1 MAKTQIKLSCLN
13 KDSSQY
19 QQKYGTV
26 LDLSETQVFVSQYG
40 TLLTLRSFSFSKQI
54 KSIIKTIK
62 STTKTDLKIIK
73 KGFNR
78 QNIIKS
84 GSHWD
89 SCRNCQHFAVL
100 YKKWGKG
107 GFHIF
112 CWNFNIVKQ
121 ATISLKGHF

>member
-1 MAKTQIKLSCLN
+1 MAKRQIKLSCLN

-84 GSHWD
+84 GSHWAEIANTLLF
-89 SCRNCQHFAVL
+89 CKKNGARAVFLFFAGIL
-100 YKKWGKG
+100 
-107 GFHIF
+107 
-112 CWNFNIVKQ
+112 
-121 ATISLKGHF
+121 ISLSKLQFL

>member
-1 MAKTQIKLSCLN
+1 MQNNHPRFFLKRLMSIISQKFVKKKVAKTQIKLSCLN

-62 STTKTDLKIIK
+62 STTKTDLKINMQKLPTLFCFVK
-73 KGFNR
+73 KMGQGRF
-78 QNIIKS
+78 S
-84 GSHWD
+84 Y
-89 SCRNCQHFAVL
+89 FL
-100 YKKWGKG
+100 
-107 GFHIF
+107 
-112 CWNFNIVKQ
+112 
-121 ATISLKGHF
+121 

>member
-1 MAKTQIKLSCLN
+1 MSIISQKFVKKKVAKTQIKLSCLN

-62 STTKTDLKIIK
+62 STTKTDLKINK
-73 KGFNR
+73 KG
-78 QNIIKS
+78 I
-84 GSHWD
+84 
-89 SCRNCQHFAVL
+89 
-100 YKKWGKG
+100 
-107 GFHIF
+107 
-112 CWNFNIVKQ
+112 IVK
-121 ATISLKGHF
+121 IS

>member
-1 MAKTQIKLSCLN
+1 MLLIKSLPKLYPVLNPVLYHPRFFLKRLMSIISQKFVKKKVAKTQIKLSCLN

-62 STTKTDLKIIK
+62 STTKTDLKINK
-73 KGFNR
+73 KG
-78 QNIIKS
+78 I
-84 GSHWD
+84 
-89 SCRNCQHFAVL
+89 
-100 YKKWGKG
+100 
-107 GFHIF
+107 
-112 CWNFNIVKQ
+112 
-121 ATISLKGHF
+121 